1 MVSKAPSTRAI
12 GAALGISHT
21 AVRKLHEK
29 QQMPLD
35 SIEAA
40 RAWYQLNGHHR
51 GGARKVETSAETSAP
66 AFQGATV
73 STPAAASHLLDQGT
87 LNRML
92 TAARVKVTELE
103 ASQARMDADL
113 RDGKLLRAEDEYR
126 KNFER
131 AVTLRTKFLSL
142 PAEWAIQLAAMSD
155 PALVADF
162 TRKQIKAALTE
173 YCAAY
178 GVTAES

>member
-1 MVSKAPSTRAI
+1 
-12 GAALGISHT
+12 
-21 AVRKLHEK
+21 
-29 QQMPLD
+29 MPLD

-40 RAWYQLNGHHR
+40 RQWYELNGHHR
-51 GGARKVETSAETSAP
+51 GSAAKVETTMETPPAGFHAPPAP
-66 AFQGATV
+66 AEPVPLEQRSQAE
-73 STPAAASHLLDQGT
+73 

-92 TAARVKVTELE
+92 TAARIKVTDLE
-103 ASQARMDADL
+103 AVQAQMDADL

-131 AVTLRTKFLSL
+131 AVTLRNKFLAL

-162 TRKQIKAALTE
+162 TRKRIKAALIE